1 MGMCGKAGNATCDDP
16 KYSEMGFNDPKYAEN
31 GLNNPKYAEID
42 LNNPKYTKIGLYNP
56 KYAERRTCLLEVE
69 VLVLVQLDV
78 RGDGVEREV
87 VLHQL
92 DVQVRQVGCLPAPG
106 RK

>member
-1 MGMCGKAGNATCDDP
+1 MVKT
-16 KYSEMGFNDPKYAEN
+16 
-31 GLNNPKYAEID
+31 
-42 LNNPKYTKIGLYNP
+42 
-56 KYAERRTCLLEVE
+56 RLLEVE

-87 VLHQL
+87 VVLHKL
-92 DVQVRQVGCLPAPG
+92 DVQVGQVGCLPAPG